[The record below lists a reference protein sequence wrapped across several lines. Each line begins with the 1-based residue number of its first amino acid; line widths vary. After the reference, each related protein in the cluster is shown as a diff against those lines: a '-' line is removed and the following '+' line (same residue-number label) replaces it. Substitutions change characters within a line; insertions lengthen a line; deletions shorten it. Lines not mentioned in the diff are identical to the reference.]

1 MFESPKRHHLSRA
14 PLAREHS
21 DDKAR
26 GLSAGRSC
34 GSPLGTSLARFL
46 VLQAELTRT
55 CDVGGVIRS
64 KPGDDLADHAGR
76 GKAKVDVPT

>member
-1 MFESPKRHHLSRA
+1 MSNLIQSYFRIAMHRW
-14 PLAREHS
+14 
-21 DDKAR
+21 
-26 GLSAGRSC
+26 
-34 GSPLGTSLARFL
+34 
-46 VLQAELTRT
+46 ELTRT